1 MRHRPGLRTASTA
14 LLACGVAAVLLLAL
28 LPKPPLYSGVTFS
41 SAIVSRDGELL
52 RLTLA
57 ADDRF
62 RLRTPIEEIAPAAID
77 ATLLYEDRHFQKHP
91 GFNPFA
97 IVRAGWSTYVSRERS
112 MGASTITMQL
122 ARIRFRIETRSVRGK
137 LLQIGRAIQLER
149 HYSKSE
155 ILEAYLNLA
164 PYGGNVE
171 GIATASQVYF
181 GKPAAELSVT
191 EALALAVIPQNPV
204 ARNPAKARS
213 EWYDARQRLLQQWQ
227 EAYGLDRETAQQ
239 FDLPLAVRKPSMLP
253 FVAPHLVQHIEQQQH
268 GKLVATTIDLGLQRL
283 LEQSVQG
290 YVARRQSSGVQNAS
304 AMLVDTQ
311 TMQVLARVG
320 SAAFFDD
327 DIEGQVDGTR
337 ARRSPGS
344 TLKPFVY
351 GMALDRGL
359 IHPMSLLKDAP
370 RRFAAYTPENFDRGF
385 LGPVTAQDALVY
397 SRNVPAIELLLQVG
411 HDQFHQFLAEANVAN
426 LADADHYGLAM
437 VLGGIELSMEE
448 LLQLYAML
456 ANGGVLQPL
465 RQTMAQTQEAG
476 QRLLSPEAAYLVL
489 DMLHNNPRPDEMDL
503 DADEATIAWKT
514 GTSYAYRDA
523 WTVGVFGHYALAVW
537 VGNFDGSGNPAFV
550 GRQAAAPL
558 FFQVADALI
567 ARDPEAGRP
576 PLPDPALNVQ
586 KVDVCADTGDLPGR
600 YCPRTARSWFI
611 PGVSPIRVSDVHRAV
626 SIDNDT
632 GLRACAATDQ
642 NTRIEVYE
650 FWPSDISLLFQ
661 QAGIAIR
668 KPPAWSPG
676 CSLQRLAG
684 TGNPPRIA
692 SLSSQLHYPLRAEQ
706 EQRLLPLTATTDAD
720 ASHLYWFVD
729 DAFVGKT
736 ARDEALFWEASAGV
750 HNVLAVDDMGRSDSL
765 QLTVAATH

>member
-1 MRHRPGLRTASTA
+1 MKQRRIFGKT
-14 LLACGVAAVLLLAL
+14 LLTLLTVGVAAVLLLAL

-57 ADDRF
+57 ADDRY
-62 RLRTPIEEIAPAAID
+62 RLRTPLGSIAPSAVD
-77 ATLLYEDRHFQKHP
+77 ATLLYEDRHFRQHP

-97 IVRAGWSTYVSRERS
+97 IVRAGWSTWVSGERS

-122 ARIRFRIETRSVRGK
+122 ARIRFRIDSSSVAGK

-149 HYSKSE
+149 HYSKTD

-181 GKPAAELSVT
+181 GKPATELSVA
-191 EALALAVIPQNPV
+191 EALSLAVIPQNPV
-204 ARNPAKARS
+204 ARNPVDARP
-213 EWYDARQRLLQQWQ
+213 EWYEARQRLLQQWQ
-227 EAYGLDRETAQQ
+227 HAYGLDKETAQQ
-239 FDLPLAVRKPSMLP
+239 FDLPLAVRSPSMLP
-253 FVAPHLVQHIEQQQH
+253 FVAPHLVQHIAQQQP
-268 GKLVATTIDLGLQRL
+268 GERVATTIDLGLQRL
-283 LEQSVQG
+283 LRETVQG
-290 YVARRQSSGVQNAS
+290 YVARRQSSAMHNAS
-304 AMLVDTQ
+304 AMLLDTE

-320 SAAFFDD
+320 SADFFDD
-327 DIEGQVDGTR
+327 AIEGQVDGTR

-411 HDQFHQFLAEANVAN
+411 HDQFHQFLADATVAN

-465 RQTMAQTQEAG
+465 QQTMSQTGAAG
-476 QRLLSPEAAYLVL
+476 QRLLSPEAAWLVL
-489 DMLHNNPRPDEMDL
+489 DMLQKNPRPGALDL
-503 DADEATIAWKT
+503 DAEDAVIAWKT

-523 WTVGVFGHYALAVW
+523 WTVGVFGRYALAVW

-558 FFQVADALI
+558 FLQIADALI
-567 ARDPEAGRP
+567 AQDPDAGAAR
-576 PLPDPALNVQ
+576 LPGPELNLQ
-586 KVDVCADTGDLPGR
+586 KVEVCADTGDLPGR
-600 YCPRTARSWFI
+600 YCPRTERAWFI

-626 SIDNDT
+626 RVDRDT
-632 GLRACAATDQ
+632 GLRSCATADD
-642 NTRIEVYE
+642 NTYLEVYE
-650 FWPSDISLLFQ
+650 FWPSDISQLLQ
-661 QAGIAIR
+661 QAGIAVR

-676 CSLQRLAG
+676 CSLQQLAT
-684 TGNPPRIA
+684 TGNRPRIA
-692 SLSSQLHYPLRAEQ
+692 SLSSQLLYPLRPEQ
-706 EQRLLPLTATTDAD
+706 ERRLPLTATTDAD

-736 ARDEALFWEASAGV
+736 ARDEALFWNASAGT

-765 QLTVAATH
+765 QLTVAASH